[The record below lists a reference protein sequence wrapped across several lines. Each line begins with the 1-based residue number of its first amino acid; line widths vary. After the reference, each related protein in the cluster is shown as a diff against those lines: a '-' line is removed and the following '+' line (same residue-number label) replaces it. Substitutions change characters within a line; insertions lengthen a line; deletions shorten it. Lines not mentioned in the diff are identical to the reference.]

1 MEKRIWNQP
10 ELELQVFAA
19 DEYVAVCDN
28 KSWSAK
34 GCVGNVPEGSSDFA
48 WFTNNKTA
56 KSYVDDGYFTYAEF
70 QKTVEDDVWERHECG
85 NSSNNPANPV
95 LYMMDSWMTQ
105 IKVIINSGVEMD
117 TNIDDGLWG
126 KGQHAGGSLSGHV
139 YDEVFYESHS

>member
-70 QKTVEDDVWERHECG
+70 QKTVEDDVWIC
-85 NSSNNPANPV
+85 ANVTV
-95 LYMMDSWMTQ
+95 LAGVRIGAGS
-105 IKVIINSGVEMD
+105 VIS
-117 TNIDDGLWG
+117 
-126 KGQHAGGSLSGHV
+126 AGSLVTKDIPSNSLAMGIPCKV
-139 YDEVFYESHS
+139 VKKLIF